1 MKVSV
6 HLPTR
11 KGRFL
16 MAKLIKESVMTVEKT
31 RQLLGSE
38 VASLTDSQIK
48 EMIDSAINFCE
59 VIVDNLPRN
68 KKFQKL
74 LNRNVKN
81 DRNN

>member
-1 MKVSV
+1 
-6 HLPTR
+6 
-11 KGRFL
+11 
-16 MAKLIKESVMTVEKT
+16 MTVEKT